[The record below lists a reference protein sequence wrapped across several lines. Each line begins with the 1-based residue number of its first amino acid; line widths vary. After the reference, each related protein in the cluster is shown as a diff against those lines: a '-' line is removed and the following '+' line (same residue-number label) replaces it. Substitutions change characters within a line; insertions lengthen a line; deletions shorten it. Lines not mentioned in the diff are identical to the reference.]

1 MEVSRMAPK
10 CVHTLIPGTCN
21 YVILHDKR
29 DSTDVTKVIAG
40 IRVRA
45 KRYLKHERDSMES
58 MRRNVGSF

>member
-1 MEVSRMAPK
+1 MCAYTNVII
-10 CVHTLIPGTCN
+10 CD

-45 KRYLKHERDSMES
+45 KRSQRDLKHERDSVES
-58 MRRNVGSF
+58 MRRKVGSF